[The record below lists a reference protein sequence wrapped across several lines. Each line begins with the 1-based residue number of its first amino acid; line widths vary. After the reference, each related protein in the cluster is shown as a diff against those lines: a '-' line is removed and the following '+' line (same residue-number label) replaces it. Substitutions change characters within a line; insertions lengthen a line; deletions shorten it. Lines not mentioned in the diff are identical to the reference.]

1 MFALQV
7 VWFYLL
13 MLIVPLG
20 IGGLFFPERSV
31 ISPVSYLAGLATAWG
46 TYEIIGLPCA
56 LLFKTSLTTLT
67 VLWSA
72 VMILL
77 TVAGVLVRYTHGRMA
92 LFPAKGLQLS
102 RTARILLALV
112 IVMVVLQTART
123 VTGYFL
129 AFDDSDYLAQSTTAL
144 YTNTINQYEPQ
155 TGRQVDILD
164 QIEPHHKIAL
174 WGIIWATMTQLTGIH
189 PSILCR
195 TLLPVIVIP
204 AAYIIMYLIL

>member
-1 MFALQV
+1 
-7 VWFYLL
+7 
-13 MLIVPLG
+13 
-20 IGGLFFPERSV
+20 
-31 ISPVSYLAGLATAWG
+31 
-46 TYEIIGLPCA
+46 
-56 LLFKTSLTTLT
+56 
-67 VLWSA
+67 
-72 VMILL
+72 
-77 TVAGVLVRYTHGRMA
+77 
-92 LFPAKGLQLS
+92 
-102 RTARILLALV
+102 
-112 IVMVVLQTART
+112 MVVLQTART

-204 AAYIIMYLIL
+204 AAYIIMSPDFEGHVWWRRRKALGRSTISSDCL